1 MWEPKGKP
9 VGTGSL
15 WNTPYYVGTLMIW
28 SGLERLHRGPIRRR
42 CWKVRAPQTEIS
54 WDTSFL
60 FKSPPIPPWFLAF
73 FIFSSLSAMNSS
85 PNRDTVQY
93 HNGAHLTDESIQQ
106 LLAQA
111 ERRLRKNTE
120 TVNDSITAHQSE
132 QSIPKY
138 VLYSHWWWNW
148 LSWLP
153 GTNIF
158 AL

>member
-1 MWEPKGKP
+1 
-9 VGTGSL
+9 
-15 WNTPYYVGTLMIW
+15 
-28 SGLERLHRGPIRRR
+28 
-42 CWKVRAPQTEIS
+42 
-54 WDTSFL
+54 
-60 FKSPPIPPWFLAF
+60 
-73 FIFSSLSAMNSS
+73 MNSP

-138 VLYSHWWWNW
+138 VLYSHGWWNW
-148 LSWLP
+148 PSWLP